1 MAVITVS
8 RQYGSGGSEVAE
20 RVARALGWKLY
31 DNAVVEEVAQR
42 LRMTPAEVS
51 AREERVPS
59 LVERMATA
67 MALGAPEMMPMVG
80 DLAAQP
86 SEERMVLMTRTVI
99 EDAARA
105 GPVVL
110 VGRGAQCMLASRTD
124 ALHVF
129 CYAPFEELVRYAVE
143 VLDVPFSEA
152 ARKVTEMNHQREAYV
167 KHHFKRDWRDL
178 ANYDLCVNT
187 ARLGIDGSADLV
199 TRLARERFGVTQAN
213 EDL

>member
-1 MAVITVS
+1 MPIVTVS

-31 DNAVVEEVAQR
+31 DNAVVEEVASR

-80 DLAAQP
+80 DIAAQP
-86 SEERMVLMTRTVI
+86 SEERMVMMTRRVI
-99 EDAARA
+99 EDAVQA
-105 GPVVL
+105 GPAVL
-110 VGRGAQCMLASRTD
+110 VGRGAQCMLAARSD
-124 ALHVF
+124 ALHVY

-143 VLDVPFSEA
+143 VMSIPFSDA
-152 ARKVTEMNHQREAYV
+152 PKQVSDMNRQREEYV
-167 KHHFKRDWRDL
+167 KRYFKRDWRDL

-187 ARLGIDGSADLV
+187 ARLGLDGSAELV
-199 TRLARERFGVTQAN
+199 TRLARERFG
-213 EDL
+213 

>member
-20 RVARALGWKLY
+20 RVAKALGWKLY

-51 AREERVPS
+51 AREERMPS
-59 LVERMATA
+59 LVERMASA
-67 MALGAPEMMPMVG
+67 MALGVPEMMPVVG
-80 DLAAQP
+80 DLAVQP
-86 SEERMVLMTRTVI
+86 SEERMVTVTRRVI
-99 EDAARA
+99 EDAVRA
-105 GPVVL
+105 GPAVL

-124 ALHVF
+124 TLHVF
-129 CYAPFEELVRYAVE
+129 CYAPVEELVRYAV
-143 VLDVPFSEA
+143 DVMGIPFAEA
-152 ARKVTEMNHQREAYV
+152 GRKVAEMNHQREQYV

-187 ARLGIDGSADLV
+187 SRFGLDGAAELV
-199 TRLARERFGVTQAN
+199 TRVARERFVVAPLGRGA
-213 EDL
+213 